1 MVWREVVVWAMVE
14 LRRTRRG
21 YEEVPPERCSACG
34 AAFEPGRVTVGIQH
48 CACPVNM
55 HRSHR
60 CPCGQTTLTPPA
72 GEHCRAR
79 SLDGR

>member
-1 MVWREVVVWAMVE
+1 MAE

-21 YEEVPPERCSACG
+21 YEEIPPVLCESCWAD
-34 AAFEPGRVTVGIQH
+34 FQPGTVIVGIQH
-48 CACPVNM
+48 CACEVNM

-60 CPCGQTTLTPPA
+60 CPCGHATLTPPA
-72 GEHCRAR
+72 GEHCRPR

>member
-1 MVWREVVVWAMVE
+1 MVE

-21 YEEVPPERCSACG
+21 YEEVPPPRCEACG
-34 AAFEPGRVTVGIQH
+34 ADFRPGHVLVGIQH
-48 CACPVNM
+48 CSCEVSM

-60 CPCGQTTLTPPA
+60 CPCGKETLTPPA
-72 GEHCRAR
+72 VERCRPF

>member
-1 MVWREVVVWAMVE
+1 MIMAMAQ

-21 YEEVPPERCSACG
+21 YEEIPPQACSACG
-34 AAFEPGRVTVGIQH
+34 AAFEPGHVIVGIQH

-60 CPCGQTTLTPPA
+60 CP
-72 GEHCRAR
+72 E
-79 SLDGR
+79 